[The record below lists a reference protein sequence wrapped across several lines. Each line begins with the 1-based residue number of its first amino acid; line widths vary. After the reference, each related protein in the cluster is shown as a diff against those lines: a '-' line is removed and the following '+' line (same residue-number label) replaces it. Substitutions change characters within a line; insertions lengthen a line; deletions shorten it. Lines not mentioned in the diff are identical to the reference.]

1 MLSTHSM
8 LEEASVS
15 GLAEEGIEVSVSL
28 NVFTINA
35 RRPLSASCRTSARA
49 ICGALPTRIGVRKL
63 HRSNLS

>member
-28 NVFTINA
+28 NVFTIL
-35 RRPLSASCRTSARA
+35 PLLL
-49 ICGALPTRIGVRKL
+49 IQ
-63 HRSNLS
+63 